1 MITREQ
7 VIELMDQ
14 LRHNKPNSTLK
25 KFRNSEM
32 GIILI
37 LLYLSEH
44 PNTYAY
50 SISRELNISRE
61 RVRVLTKKL
70 EEKKLIVKTPSP
82 DNARIEL
89 INLTDLGIKYI
100 ENDKE
105 QKIEYFTNIVDKIGY
120 ERMKEFI
127 NTINDIRKLISKEKW

>member
-1 MITREQ
+1 MVTREQ
-7 VIELMDQ
+7 VIGLMEQ
-14 LRHNKPNSTLK
+14 LKQNRPNTTLNKL
-25 KFRNSEM
+25 RNSDM
-32 GIILI
+32 GMILI
-37 LLYLSEH
+37 LFYLSEH

-50 SISRELNISRE
+50 SISKELNISRE

-70 EEKKLIVKTPSP
+70 EEKKLIVKTSSS

-100 ENDKE
+100 EDDKE

-127 NTINDIRKLISKEKW
+127 NTINDIRKIISKEK

>member
-1 MITREQ
+1 MVTREQ
-7 VIELMDQ
+7 VIDLMEQ
-14 LRHNKPNSTLK
+14 LKQNRPNTTLNKL
-25 KFRNSEM
+25 RNSDM
-32 GIILI
+32 GMILI
-37 LLYLSEH
+37 LFYLSEH

-50 SISRELNISRE
+50 SISKELNISRE

-70 EEKKLIVKTPSP
+70 EEKKLIVKTSSS

-100 ENDKE
+100 EDDKE

-127 NTINDIRKLISKEKW
+127 NTINDIRKIISKEK